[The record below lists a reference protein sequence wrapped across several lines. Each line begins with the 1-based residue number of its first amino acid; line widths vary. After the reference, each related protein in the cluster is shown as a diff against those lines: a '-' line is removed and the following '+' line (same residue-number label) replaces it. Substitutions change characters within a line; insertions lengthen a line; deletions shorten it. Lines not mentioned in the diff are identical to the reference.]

1 MGAVKDMYMDEA
13 ETILSVT
20 ANRLVGG
27 EIDEDGALKILEDK
41 KDLLS
46 IIGLNDKYD
55 SLAVIYEMTDQLH
68 KKQNGD

>member
-1 MGAVKDMYMDEA
+1 MSAVKDMYMDEA

-27 EIDEDGALKILEDK
+27 EIDEDGALKILEDE
-41 KDLLS
+41 KDLLNL
-46 IIGLNDKYD
+46 IGLNDKYD

>member
-27 EIDEDGALKILEDK
+27 EIDEDGALKILEDE
-41 KDLLS
+41 KDLFNL
-46 IIGLNDKYD
+46 IGLNDKYD

>member
-41 KDLLS
+41 NDLLS

>member
-13 ETILSVT
+13 DNILIVT
-20 ANRLVGG
+20 ANKLVGG

-55 SLAVIYEMTDQLH
+55 SLAVIYEMTDQLY
-68 KKQNGD
+68 KK